1 MEDKEYPESNVT
13 SEVVS
18 NHKPPQT
25 IETQYKKTHARR
37 EKVKGQTLR
46 CKTLAQTRKILT
58 IDYEHKKTYTR
69 KDSVLVV
76 NSPFNARTSED
87 VT

>member
-25 IETQYKKTHARR
+25 TETLYKKTQALR
-37 EKVKGQTLR
+37 EKVKGKTLR
-46 CKTLAQTRKILT
+46 CKNLAQTRKT
-58 IDYEHKKTYTR
+58 
-69 KDSVLVV
+69 
-76 NSPFNARTSED
+76 
-87 VT
+87 